1 MIKYLDIQKE
11 NSIYLDEFKTRLDGL
26 FKRGQFILSEETNKF
41 EQEFA
46 KYCETKFCVGV
57 GNGLDA
63 LKLVLKAWG
72 VGSGD
77 EIIVPANTYIA
88 TWLAVTELGA
98 KPIPVEPSID
108 SYNINIENIRPPKAP
123 SIVLEG
129 EIGDNE

>member
-1 MIKYLDIQKE
+1 MIKYLDIEKE
-11 NSIYLDEFKTRLDGL
+11 NSIYLDEFKIRLDGL

-72 VGSGD
+72 VGRGD
-77 EIIVPANTYIA
+77 EYSANVYLP
-88 TWLAVTELGA
+88 WLAVTELGA
-98 KPIPVEPSID
+98 KPIPVEPVLTLTISILK
-108 SYNINIENIRPPKAP
+108 ILGKK
-123 SIVLEG
+123 
-129 EIGDNE
+129 